1 MEIEDVGEL
10 RKFETMPNEGT
21 LYLSL
26 VRYESGGWMNGPCSM
41 DKNEVMRM
49 LGNWAGAKAARIY
62 AVKVPIDAMPAA

>member
-1 MEIEDVGEL
+1 
-10 RKFETMPNEGT
+10 
-21 LYLSL
+21 
-26 VRYESGGWMNGPCSM
+26 MNGPCSM